1 MEVLVMDYY
10 KVISE
15 RGSVVCITPVKFV
28 AQQVLQTMVPRDK
41 GYKIEVVKG
50 DIYLLDNL

>member
-1 MEVLVMDYY
+1 MDYY